1 MAAPRALVRHFL
13 YPLYECLRGRRT
25 LRHFRRMQ
33 RHDRMTAEELGEV
46 HDRLLV
52 EHLRRAAR
60 HVPFYREHVD
70 ADDIR
75 SPADLARFPIL
86 DKPMIREAGD
96 KLRSEAWRGRAWSM
110 ETGGSSGEPLRF
122 VTDSER
128 EASAQACKLR
138 ARAWWGLHPG
148 HRETDLWGSPIE
160 TGRQDLARR
169 VAQGVLGYQLL
180 SAFRLNEETM
190 GGFRA
195 RLAGGRA
202 DFIYGYPSAMAT
214 YARFLEA
221 RGEDLADVGLR
232 LAITTAETLLP
243 QDDAVIRRIFACPVA
258 NEYGCRD
265 GALIAHAGPDGHMRL
280 MHDAVHVEVLGS
292 DLDPV
297 APGEEGEVALTNF
310 HAASFPLIRY
320 RIGDL
325 ITLSPDADPAD
336 NPHPV
341 IAAVKGRTT
350 DLLVHQDGSRVH
362 ALAVIYPLRE
372 MSGVDRFRCT
382 QTSRSHVRVEV
393 IPGVSFD
400 AQSGPKS
407 ITDGVRRALGADM
420 KVDVA
425 LVEELEPLPSGKHRY
440 VVCDVDV

>member
-1 MAAPRALVRHFL
+1 MR
-13 YPLYECLRGRRT
+13 
-25 LRHFRRMQ
+25 
-33 RHDRMTAEELGEV
+33 RHDRMSAGELAEV

-60 HVPFYREHVD
+60 HVPFYRDRID

-75 SPADLARFPIL
+75 SPDDLARFPIL
-86 DKPMIREAGD
+86 DKPTIREAGD
-96 KLRSEAWRGRAWSM
+96 QLRSEAWRGRVWSM

-122 VTDSER
+122 VTDNER

-160 TGRQDLARR
+160 TGRQNLARR
-169 VAQGVLGYQLL
+169 IAQGVLGFQLL
-180 SAFRLNEETM
+180 SAFRLNDETM

-195 RLAGGRA
+195 RLEGGRA
-202 DFIYGYPSAMAT
+202 DFLYGYPSAMAT
-214 YARFLEA
+214 YAKFLEA
-221 RGEDLADVGLR
+221 RGEDLADVGLK

-243 QDDAVIRRIFACPVA
+243 QDEAVIRRIFACPVA

-265 GALIAHAGPDGHMRL
+265 GALIAHASPDGQMRL

-292 DLDPV
+292 NLDPV
-297 APGEEGEVALTNF
+297 APGEEGEVVLTNF
-310 HAASFPLIRY
+310 HAVSFPLIRY

-325 ITLSPDADPAD
+325 ITLRADADPTG

-341 IAAVKGRTT
+341 VAAVKGRTT
-350 DLLVHQDGSRVH
+350 DLLFHQDGSRVH

-372 MSGVDRFRCT
+372 MPGVDRFRCT
-382 QTSRSHVRVEV
+382 QTSLSHVRVEL

-400 AQSGPKS
+400 GQSGPAS
-407 ITDGVRRALGADM
+407 ITDGVRRVLGADM

-440 VVCDVDV
+440 VVCDVDG

>member
-1 MAAPRALVRHFL
+1 M
-13 YPLYECLRGRRT
+13 GRN
-25 LRHFRRMQ
+25 
-33 RHDRMTAEELGEV
+33 DCMTAAELGEV

-60 HVPFYREHVD
+60 HVPFYRERVD

-75 SPADLARFPIL
+75 TPDDLARFPLL
-86 DKPMIREAGD
+86 DKPTIRAAGD
-96 KLRSEAWRGRAWSM
+96 QLRSEAWRGRAWSM

-122 VTDSER
+122 ITDNER

-160 TGRQDLARR
+160 TGRQDMARR
-169 VAQGVLGYQLL
+169 IAQGVLGFQLL

-195 RLAGGRA
+195 RLEGGRA
-202 DFIYGYPSAMAT
+202 DFVYGYPSAMAT

-221 RGEDLADVGLR
+221 RGEDLADVRLK

-243 QDDAVIRRIFACPVA
+243 QDEAVIRRVFGCPVA

-265 GALIAHAGPDGHMRL
+265 GALIAHAGPDGQLRL
-280 MHDAVHVEVLGS
+280 MHDAVHVEVLGP
-292 DLDPV
+292 DLEPV
-297 APGEEGEVALTNF
+297 APGEEGEVTLTNF
-310 HAASFPLIRY
+310 HAPSFPLVRY

-325 ITLSPDADPAD
+325 ITLNPDADLSD

-341 IAAVKGRTT
+341 VAAVKGRTT
-350 DLLVHQDGSRVH
+350 DLLFHQDGSRVH

-372 MSGVDRFRCT
+372 TPGVDRFRCT
-382 QTSRSHVRVEV
+382 QTSRSHVRIEV
-393 IPGVSFD
+393 IAGAGFD
-400 AQSGPKS
+400 GQSAPSS
-407 ITDGVRRALGADM
+407 IREGVRRALGADM
-420 KVDVA
+420 DVDVS
-425 LVEELEPLPSGKHRY
+425 LVDELEPLPSGKHRY